1 MVIFW
6 CIIVYYVCLR
16 RLLRCIMVAF
26 VAQLGERMTED
37 HKVRGSIPRGGIFF
51 TYLLILNIRD

>member
-1 MVIFW
+1 MI
-6 CIIVYYVCLR
+6 
-16 RLLRCIMVAF
+16 AF

-51 TYLLILNIRD
+51 IIIKLNIYLSIFEIILISITNN